1 MGNLNKVTIPLQNRR
16 EGTLCQCPAEPWGSR
31 GRNPAGR
38 LPALR
43 RHRLPAPRAVAG
55 RGKAALTT
63 RTGGGAPVPPVPCG
77 HRPSPARPGPPRPL
91 WGTGNCAPRRLGW
104 AAPRL
109 ASLSAAHRP
118 ASSRHFPSRP
128 IRGWRNMSDSSCGQ

>member
-31 GRNPAGR
+31 GRNPAGQ
-38 LPALR
+38 LHALR

-77 HRPSPARPGPPRPL
+77 HRPSPARPAAPLVGYGELRPPAAGLGRAPTSLPLRRSPPRLLQALPL
-91 WGTGNCAPRRLGW
+91 
-104 AAPRL
+104 AANKRM
-109 ASLSAAHRP
+109 A
-118 ASSRHFPSRP
+118 
-128 IRGWRNMSDSSCGQ
+128 QYE